1 MSRNNRNHGATP
13 EVSVVIAALD
23 EADNIGPVLDEIEA
37 VFAAGAPFEIVVV
50 DDGSTDATAD
60 VVAARAQASPR
71 IRLVRHGRRRGKSA
85 ALGTGVAAA
94 SGRFVVTMD
103 ADGQD
108 DPAEALKLVQALTAA
123 PEPRPMVAGI
133 RRSRRDGAARLVA
146 TRLANGLRQALLRD
160 DCVDSGCG
168 LKAFERDLFLRFPM
182 FEGLHRF
189 LPALAKAQGHPV
201 LSIPIEQRPRMSG
214 ESKYTN
220 LGRAAVGLFDLL
232 GVAWLVSRTRP
243 ERAPQAGV
251 RPAGVGAMTYAALA
265 VFALLMFAPG
275 QASLP
280 PFDRDESRYAQAV
293 VQMLDSGDYVDIHFQ
308 DRARHLQPAGIYWLQ
323 AAAVTVFSDP
333 DARAIWAHRLPSLL
347 AAIAAVLLTAGIGG
361 RAFGR
366 GPGIAAAVILGA
378 SLLLNVEAHM
388 AKIDAT
394 LLAVVL
400 GVQGLLLRAYLDRQR
415 LSPGAAALF
424 WLLLGAGI
432 MLKGPLILLF
442 ASLTAIT
449 LTLWDRS
456 AAWLM
461 RLRPWMVVLTALV
474 VAPWVMA
481 ISARTDG
488 AFLQE
493 ALGRSLWHKVGS
505 SQQGHV
511 GPAGYHLMM
520 FGLVFWP
527 GAIFALLAAPWVWV
541 KRREPAVR
549 FMVAWIAP
557 AWIVFEIVATKLPHY
572 VLPTYPALAMLAG
585 AALLA
590 GDRPILRG
598 WRRAGM
604 ALAGGFVAFVGT
616 LLIVAV
622 GWAAIEYDSA
632 RPGLAALACA
642 IAAGLWLWVCWRLAR
657 GRRDVATLAA
667 AVAASAALL
676 PATFG
681 GVAPSLQRLWL
692 SRSIDARFDA
702 VRPCPDSVL
711 ASAPYAEPSMV
722 FLVGTSTRLTR
733 GEGAADHLLADPK
746 CGVALLAAEEETRFL
761 ARLAA
766 AGASARPL
774 ASISGRNYADG
785 RELTLTFYRL
795 GTPR

>member
-1 MSRNNRNHGATP
+1 MDRTNHAAGAPP
-13 EVSVVIAALD
+13 EVSVVVAALD
-23 EADNIGPVLDEIEA
+23 EAENIGPVLDEIET
-37 VFAAGAPFEIVVV
+37 VFGGGAPFEIVVV
-50 DDGSTDATAD
+50 DDGSTDATAE
-60 VVAARAQASPR
+60 VVTARAAAAPR
-71 IRLVRHGRRRGKSA
+71 VRLVRHGRRRGKSA

-94 SGRFVVTMD
+94 RGRFVVTMD

-108 DPAEALKLVQALTAA
+108 DPAEALKLVQALMAA
-123 PEPRPMVAGI
+123 PAPRPMVAGI

-146 TRLANGLRQALLRD
+146 TRFANGLRQALLKD

-243 ERAPQAGV
+243 ERAPVADA
-251 RPAGVGAMTYAALA
+251 RRTGVGAMTYAALA
-265 VFALLMFAPG
+265 VFAVLMFAPG

-293 VQMLDSGDYVDIHFQ
+293 VQMLDSGDFVDIRFQ

-323 AAAVTVFSDP
+323 AAAVTAFSDP

-347 AAIAAVLLTAGIGG
+347 AAIASVLLTAGVGT

-394 LLAVVL
+394 LLAVTL
-400 GVQGLLLRAYLDRQR
+400 AVQGLLMRAYLDRER
-415 LSPGAAALF
+415 LSLPAAALF
-424 WLLLGAGI
+424 WALLGVGI

-442 ASLTAIT
+442 AGLTAT
-449 LTLWDRS
+449 ALTLWDRS
-456 AAWLM
+456 PQWLM
-461 RLRPWMVVLTALV
+461 RLRPWLVVLTALV
-474 VAPWVMA
+474 VAPWVWA
-481 ISARTDG
+481 ISERTQG

-493 ALGRSLWHKVGS
+493 ALGRSLMNKVGN

-511 GPAGYHLMM
+511 GPAGYHLTM

-527 GAIFALLAAPWVWV
+527 GAIFALLAIPYAWL

-549 FMVAWIAP
+549 FMIAWIVP
-557 AWIVFEIVATKLPHY
+557 AWIVF
-572 VLPTYPALAMLAG
+572 
-585 AALLA
+585 
-590 GDRPILRG
+590 
-598 WRRAGM
+598 
-604 ALAGGFVAFVGT
+604 
-616 LLIVAV
+616 
-622 GWAAIEYDSA
+622 
-632 RPGLAALACA
+632 
-642 IAAGLWLWVCWRLAR
+642 
-657 GRRDVATLAA
+657 
-667 AVAASAALL
+667 
-676 PATFG
+676 
-681 GVAPSLQRLWL
+681 
-692 SRSIDARFDA
+692 
-702 VRPCPDSVL
+702 
-711 ASAPYAEPSMV
+711 
-722 FLVGTSTRLTR
+722 
-733 GEGAADHLLADPK
+733 
-746 CGVALLAAEEETRFL
+746 
-761 ARLAA
+761 
-766 AGASARPL
+766 
-774 ASISGRNYADG
+774 
-785 RELTLTFYRL
+785 
-795 GTPR
+795 